1 MDAFEAGVG
10 QMEGFDV
17 YADIARRTDGEIY
30 LGVVGPVRTGKST
43 FVKRFMELLVLP
55 NIEDP
60 FSRERTIDE
69 LPQSGAGR
77 TVMTTEPKF
86 VPDQGIE
93 VDLGDG
99 LAVKVRLVDSVGFPV
114 PGALGYAEDGTPRM
128 VVTPWFDYEIP
139 FEEAAA
145 VGTRK
150 VIADHATIGVVV
162 TSDGSFGDLARESFV
177 AAEQEAVNEIKDL
190 GKPYVVLLNST
201 RPESPDAVAL
211 ADSLRDAYGVAVVP
225 VNVAV
230 LTEEDLRG
238 ILREVLHEFPVREAI
253 VRVADWLKEL
263 EPGQGLRRRVEE
275 AAALAAAALKKIRDV
290 EAVIQQLLETDG
302 VGQASLAKCD
312 LGTGSVEI
320 DVDAPVS
327 AYQAV
332 LRDITGVDLE
342 EKASV
347 IRLLRELTTAKRE
360 YDHVADA
367 LQEVR
372 QVGYGVVVPD
382 LGDMTFEEPELVRR
396 GNQFGVRLKARAPSL
411 HLIRTEVEAEYTPI
425 LGTERQS
432 EDLVHYLMEKFEDDA
447 SKIWESQIFGRSL
460 HDLLREGIRGKLA
473 RMPESAQQKIQE
485 TLQRI
490 VNEGGGGLICIIL

>member
-1 MDAFEAGVG
+1 
-10 QMEGFDV
+10 MEGFDV

-55 NIEDP
+55 NIADP
-60 FSRERTIDE
+60 FARERAIDE

-93 VDLGDG
+93 VSLGEG

-114 PGALGYAEDGTPRM
+114 PGALGYAEDGSPRM

-139 FEEAAA
+139 FEEAAE

-162 TSDGSFGDLARESFV
+162 TADGSFGDLARESFV
-177 AAEQEAVNEIKDL
+177 AAEQEAVSRIRDL
-190 GKPYVVLLNST
+190 GKPYVVLLNSA
-201 RPESPDAVAL
+201 RPDSPDANAL

-225 VNVAV
+225 VNVAT
-230 LTEEDLRG
+230 LTEGDLRR
-238 ILREVLHEFPVREAI
+238 ILREVLYEFPVREAL

-263 EPGQGLRRRVEE
+263 DPGHGLRRRVEE
-275 AAALAAAALKKIRDV
+275 AAAQAAAALRKIRDV
-290 EAVIQQLLETDG
+290 EAAVQHLLASEG
-302 VGQASLAKCD
+302 VGRAEVSRLD

-320 DVDAPVS
+320 DVDAPES

-332 LRDITGVDLE
+332 LRDITGVDLQA
-342 EKASV
+342 KAAV
-347 IRLLRELTTAKRE
+347 VRLLRELVLAKAE
-360 YDHVADA
+360 YDRVAPA

-411 HLIRTEVEAEYTPI
+411 HLIRADVEAEYTPI

-432 EDLVHYLMEKFEDDA
+432 EDLVTYLMEKFEDDA

-490 VNEGGGGLICIIL
+490 VNEGSGGLICIIL

>member
-201 RPESPDAVAL
+201 RPESPDAAAL

>member
-360 YDHVADA
+360 YDRVADA

>member
-1 MDAFEAGVG
+1 MRSGGLAVAVTD
-10 QMEGFDV
+10 GFDV

-55 NIEDP
+55 SIADP
-60 FSRERTIDE
+60 FERERTIDE
-69 LPQSGAGR
+69 LPQSGGGR

-93 VDLGDG
+93 VSLGEG

-162 TSDGSFGDLARESFV
+162 TADGSFGDLARESFV
-177 AAEQEAVNEIKDL
+177 AAEEEAVGQIRDL
-190 GKPYVVLLNST
+190 GKPYVVLLNSA
-201 RPESPDAVAL
+201 RPESPDAAAL
-211 ADSLRDAYGVAVVP
+211 AESLRDAYGVAVVP
-225 VNVAV
+225 VNVAT
-230 LTEEDLRG
+230 LNDGDLRR
-238 ILREVLHEFPVREAI
+238 ILREVLYEFPVRDAA
-253 VRVADWLKEL
+253 VRVADWLQEL
-263 EPGQGLRRRVEE
+263 DPGHGLRRRVEE
-275 AAALAAAALKKIRDV
+275 AAAHGAAALKKVRDV
-290 EAVIQQLLETDG
+290 DPVVQQLLASDG
-302 VGQASLAKCD
+302 VGQADIVRLD

-320 DVDAPVS
+320 DVDAPEG

-332 LRDITGVDLE
+332 LRDITGADLTG
-342 EKASV
+342 KASLV
-347 IRLLRELTTAKRE
+347 RLLRELAAAKRE
-360 YDHVADA
+360 YDRVASA
-367 LQEVR
+367 LQDVR

-411 HLIRTEVEAEYTPI
+411 HLIRTDVEAEYTPI

-432 EDLVHYLMEKFEDDA
+432 EDLVNYLMEKFEDDA

-473 RMPESAQQKIQE
+473 RMPESAQNKIQE